1 MKDMKKMSFESIF
14 NWLYAAI
21 FGRETVET
29 WSSDDRTINHS
40 VSRPVSVSYLSR
52 ISLIALM
59 LLVLGGWNTQAW
71 AGAGDITFYASIEAS
86 PSTGGTVSLSP
97 GTSQPKTSSYKV
109 FSGYQQTSATF
120 SYSATVANSNYVFKG
135 WSTSSTNN
143 SGTTDNPMSKT
154 YYGTGNLWGDAT
166 YNADKYYAIFARL
179 TAQSTA
185 TLAFGTKLIGVG
197 WSEGTTKS
205 VTIDYVHA
213 GKITATIT
221 GTNATEFS
229 LSSSSS
235 SQTKTVVSNNTN
247 SETNSTI
254 KVYFNPSSKGSKSAK
269 LKISSNN
276 DLTSIEINLSGTGQA
291 TVDPTFT
298 NTIDT
303 SYYVEAG
310 PLNLASLWT
319 SDNEK
324 GTITYSKVSFKA
336 DVENETGATVP
347 SISNDNMLSL
357 GQAGTLV
364 IQMHQAASTGYYE
377 KTVKDTIR
385 IKKRQNTIKIKGV
398 ANYSNSIYVDSY
410 DNGLTLTADN
420 TDYTNCPITNTQTA
434 GKDIA
439 TFYQDDNVVYSSYKL
454 GTATWTLSQPEN
466 YKYQAGSGSFTVEV
480 VQQPA
485 EECNVLKNDAEY
497 KFNEMNDNTYVFDA
511 PGDKVTF
518 QIKKYS
524 GATLNQDPVLKG
536 YDVTTGK
543 WVKLHDMSF
552 TTSWEWKTY
561 PINNT
566 NIRKIKWESG
576 GENSWKY
583 IRFVSITRKTYLN
596 IATDNSSTNGTL
608 TINKKSDGSAI
619 NPGQTGVAQSKIY
632 WSCAGGGNLKIA
644 CDNPHFSFSTKEIT
658 GTDCNNGTT
667 DITVSYTNTEAGTET
682 ATVTVYNQMY
692 RQTFTVKGV
701 IEKADQLIIWNN
713 DILRLGQSY
722 TDVATAN
729 TLVTYESED
738 ESIIRVDEDGE
749 GHKTI
754 LTAVGTGTVNITA
767 TAEETSFYAE
777 KSDTKSIKV
786 TDKQIQWIDWNQ
798 SLFGLKLGGAN
809 VTMNAVAASD
819 VEGCASSRLIEYNSS
834 DKSVV
839 KVVNNN
845 QLQIVGVGTA
855 IITAVQAGGFD
866 TDGHDYERAETEKTV
881 IVRDPNAPCESF
893 AYQQGQEVKMDCG
906 WNALD
911 KQTKTSEINFN
922 GIIPATGTLRY
933 KGEYRKVAINY
944 FDGTMTVE
952 QYIPGENWQPVTGG
966 DLGKPSIG
974 TYKTANLTFDRRAT
988 KMRVKVTDG
997 LGYHYFTDCQ
1007 VTQARF
1013 IETTAP
1019 VDFNLNVGQQQN
1031 QVIYLSYSNITD
1043 GLSLTLAQG
1052 ANSHFSVDKAYI
1064 EGTCGDA
1071 AKNVALTIT
1080 YHPTAEET
1088 NAQDVLTI
1096 TDGTTTC
1103 QVVLTGSAT
1112 RVNRHIIW
1120 DHADET
1126 NIYTVQ
1132 TETLSAE
1139 ARTDLNELAGTVA
1152 FSLAGSSTAAGS
1164 VSAENVLSFTSAG
1177 VADVVAYTK
1186 DDPRYN
1192 VAPNVVKTFNVTL
1205 TPTQIQVAPTV
1216 NAITSGDLA
1225 NINEVVLNGGKA
1237 VNTINGAEVEGT
1249 FAVTSGD
1256 VVNAGT
1262 NTLQLSFTPDNT
1274 NMYSGCTGT
1283 TTITVNKVT
1292 STATPSASNII
1303 YGQTLNSSTLT
1314 NTGTEGTWTW
1324 NTADNTAILPAGTH
1338 EGLAV
1343 HFTPASGNYT
1353 ELDGTVSLTVLKADA
1368 EATPAITAITYGQKV
1383 SEAALTNTGATD
1395 GAWALVGVNADEVK
1409 NAGSYELNVHFT
1421 PTSSNY
1427 KEKDAKVTLT
1437 VNKAASVAIPTAA
1450 AIVEGQKV
1458 SESLLTNSG
1467 TAGTWTWDAA
1477 VADNTPAAGT
1487 YNYTVHFT
1495 PENANYTEL
1504 TTTVQ
1509 LQVNVP
1515 VYNFTNGKGD
1525 SDWSNPENWENGVVP
1540 TSDPDIIVTGALEI
1554 NDSITVGSLTIQ
1566 ETGSVSVI
1574 TNGTLTVNGV
1584 SNTLNSYGDIHVL
1597 NDGNL
1602 VLGNEAKL
1610 KVNDFIL
1617 DAQLGNKTVASASGQ
1632 VEGKENLNIKGDAF
1646 FEITF
1651 DPRGAI
1657 DYGWYDFTVPFEVN
1671 IADGIFR
1678 QGENNHLV
1686 DGRDFMLMDFSESTR
1701 SRGVTG
1707 WSYTHGVLYPG
1718 RIYSI
1723 TFDDEVVQNTFLFKR
1738 RGSAA
1743 IGGENT
1749 FNATYTSGANTSYC
1763 GWNGLGNGT
1772 LVHAQLHD
1780 NNQKVQVYDHTNNVY
1795 ITTEADEKAFAVGTA
1810 FFMQVKAAQP
1820 IVLET
1825 AQNSR
1830 PLLAPARSGAETGE
1844 FRLALT
1850 ADGTDYAADRLWVSA
1865 SEEATMEYTIGHD
1878 LIKMGTPAQAKMA
1891 QMWVPAGELNLCDV
1905 EMPMLNN
1912 NASTPVSIY
1921 APKEG
1926 LYTLS
1931 VDRAPEDALLFLTK
1945 DGRVIWNLSM
1955 TPYLMELPK
1964 GTTENYGLRLV
1975 HTHTEVATG
1984 VDEIETAGVHGHKVI
1999 IDNMIYI
2006 ITSDGAMYDM
2016 TGKKVF

>member
-1 MKDMKKMSFESIF
+1 MKKSIQY
-14 NWLYAAI
+14 LSHILLCILALC
-21 FGRETVET
+21 
-29 WSSDDRTINHS
+29 SS
-40 VSRPVSVSYLSR
+40 VSAFATNNKYSKVTVTAVPSVAGKVY
-52 ISLIALM
+52 
-59 LLVLGGWNTQAW
+59 VNGNEGQATNNENNDKHTYTLTY
-71 AGAGDITFYASIEAS
+71 GNVTTD
-86 PSTGGTVSLSP
+86 
-97 GTSQPKTSSYKV
+97 
-109 FSGYQQTSATF
+109 
-120 SYSATVANSNYVFKG
+120 YSFKG
-135 WSTSSTNN
+135 WSESNN
-143 SGTTDNPMSKT
+143 GNIISNDSPYNVSVNTDDDDN
-154 YYGTGNLWGDAT
+154 
-166 YNADKYYAIFARL
+166 YNNVHPYYAIFAKFKPSTPEIDFGDVAYNTGTHTEKFTIDCHNVGTWSDPSGL
-179 TAQSTA
+179 SGMLSASLSNKKNDNTQHTCTVTVSLNTTTAGTYNQTLKVTTSRGGTINVTVKAKVTA
-185 TLAFGTKLIGVG
+185 TPSYTWSSALDTLYVG
-197 WSEGTTKS
+197 QTVNDVIEFTSSGSKTYSIENWTP
-205 VTIDYVHA
+205 
-213 GKITATIT
+213 T
-221 GTNATEFS
+221 G
-229 LSSSSS
+229 
-235 SQTKTVVSNNTN
+235 SNN
-247 SETNSTI
+247 E
-254 KVYFNPSSKGSKSAK
+254 G
-269 LKISSNN
+269 
-276 DLTSIEINLSGTGQA
+276 A
-291 TVDPTFT
+291 TKPTFAN
-298 NTIDT
+298 NTLVC
-303 SYYVEAG
+303 S
-310 PLNLASLWT
+310 
-319 SDNEK
+319 
-324 GTITYSKVSFKA
+324 
-336 DVENETGATVP
+336 
-347 SISNDNMLSL
+347 
-357 GQAGTLV
+357 QAGTLTLR
-364 IQMHQAASTGYYE
+364 IAQDAENNGFEAGGST
-377 KTVKDTIR
+377 KDIT
-385 IKKRQNTIKIKGV
+385 IKKRPNTIYVKGST
-398 ANYSNSIYVDSY
+398 NYSSSIYVESY

-420 TDYTNCPITNTQTA
+420 TDYTNCPITNKQTE
-434 GKDIA
+434 GTDIA
-439 TFYQDDNVVYSSYKL
+439 TFYQNEKVVYSSYKL

-466 YKYQAGSGSFTVEV
+466 YKYVAGSGSFTVKV

-576 GENSWKY
+576 GENAWKY

-596 IATDNSSTNGTL
+596 IATDNNGTNGTL

-644 CDNPHFSFSTKEIT
+644 CDNPHFSFSTNEIT

-701 IEKADQLIIWNN
+701 IEKADQLIAWHN
-713 DILRLGQSY
+713 DILRVGQSY

-738 ESIIRVDEDGE
+738 ESIIRVDEDDE

-777 KSDTKSIKV
+777 KSDVKSIKV

-819 VEGCASSRLIEYNSS
+819 VEGCVSSRLIEYSSS

-845 QLQIVGVGTA
+845 QLQIIGVGTA

-988 KMRVKVTDG
+988 KMRVKVTEG

-1071 AKNVALTIT
+1071 AKNIALTIT

-1192 VAPNVVKTFNVTL
+1192 VAPNVVKTFNVAL

-1274 NMYSGCTGT
+1274 DMYSGCTGT
-1283 TTITVNKVT
+1283 TTIVVNKAV
-1292 STATPSASNII
+1292 SVATPSAANIV
-1303 YGQTLNSSTLT
+1303 YGQKVSESLLSNE
-1314 NTGTEGTWTW
+1314 GTEGKWAWTDEK
-1324 NTADNTAILPAGTH
+1324 AEDVLAAGTYD
-1338 EGLAV
+1338 GLAV
-1343 HFTPASGNYT
+1343 HFKPSSGNYT
-1353 ELDGTVSLTVLKADA
+1353 ELDGTVSLTVLKAEAD
-1368 EATPAITAITYGQKV
+1368 ATPAITAITYGQKV
-1383 SEAALTNTGATD
+1383 SEASLTNTGATE

-1427 KEKDAKVTLT
+1427 KEKDATVTLT

-1458 SESLLTNSG
+1458 SESALTNSG

-1477 VADNTPAAGT
+1477 VANTTPAAGT
-1487 YNYTVHFT
+1487 YNYTVYFT

-1525 SDWSNPENWENGVVP
+1525 GDWSNPENWENGVVP

-1554 NDSITVGSLTIQ
+1554 NDSITVGNLTIEQ
-1566 ETGSVSVI
+1566 TGSVSVI

-1584 SNTLNSYGDIHVL
+1584 SNHLESYGDIHVL

-1602 VLGNEAKL
+1602 VLGNEAEL
-1610 KVNDFIL
+1610 EVNDFIL
-1617 DAQLGNKTVASASGQ
+1617 DAELRGFDNNNQNHEAHSGQ
-1632 VEGKENLNIKGDAF
+1632 VKGTEQLQIEGDAYF
-1646 FEITF
+1646 KITF

-1657 DYGWYDFTVPFEVN
+1657 DYGWYEFVVPFEVEVLN
-1671 IADGIFR
+1671 GIYQDGNLTTPLRNGVDFLVAQFDEAKR
-1678 QGENNHLV
+1678 AKRTNAWTYYQGTMKPGVVYMITL
-1686 DGRDFMLMDFSESTR
+1686 DESKN
-1701 SRGVTG
+1701 
-1707 WSYTHGVLYPG
+1707 W
-1718 RIYSI
+1718 
-1723 TFDDEVVQNTFLFKR
+1723 NTFLFKKKT
-1738 RGSAA
+1738 SATLGA
-1743 IGGENT
+1743 PAT
-1749 FNATYTSGANTSYC
+1749 FNAVCTASAPTKDR

-1772 LVHAQLHD
+1772 LQHRQL
-1780 NNQKVQVYDHTNNVY
+1780 NLASNTKIQTYDHTSNTY
-1795 ITTEADEKAFAVGTA
+1795 IEHEADGFTYAVGTA
-1810 FFMQVKAAQP
+1810 FFVQVNEPTDIKLSH
-1820 IVLET
+1820 VVSDVE
-1825 AQNSR
+1825 NSR
-1830 PLLAPARSGAETGE
+1830 PLLVPARSAAETGE

-1878 LIKMGTPAQAKMA
+1878 LIKMGTPTQAKMA

-1975 HTHTEVATG
+1975 RTHTEVATG
-1984 VDEIETAGVHGHKVI
+1984 VGEIEAAGVHGRKVI

>member
-1 MKDMKKMSFESIF
+1 MKKSIQY
-14 NWLYAAI
+14 LSHILLCILALC
-21 FGRETVET
+21 
-29 WSSDDRTINHS
+29 SS
-40 VSRPVSVSYLSR
+40 VSAFATNNKYSKVTVTAVPSVAGKVY
-52 ISLIALM
+52 AN
-59 LLVLGGWNTQAW
+59 GNEGQATNNENNDKHTYTLTY
-71 AGAGDITFYASIEAS
+71 GNVTTD
-86 PSTGGTVSLSP
+86 
-97 GTSQPKTSSYKV
+97 
-109 FSGYQQTSATF
+109 
-120 SYSATVANSNYVFKG
+120 YSFKG
-135 WSTSSTNN
+135 WSESNN
-143 SGTTDNPMSKT
+143 GNIISNDSPYNVSVNTDDDDN
-154 YYGTGNLWGDAT
+154 
-166 YNADKYYAIFARL
+166 YNNVHPYYAIFAKFKPSTPEIDFGDVAYNTGTHTEKFTIDCHNVGTWSDPSGL
-179 TAQSTA
+179 SGMLSASLSNKKNDNTQHTCTVTVSLNTTTAGTYNQTLKVTTSRGGTINVTVKAKVTA
-185 TLAFGTKLIGVG
+185 TPSYTWSSALDNLYVG
-197 WSEGTTKS
+197 QTVNDVIEFTSSGAKTYSIENWTP
-205 VTIDYVHA
+205 
-213 GKITATIT
+213 T
-221 GTNATEFS
+221 G
-229 LSSSSS
+229 
-235 SQTKTVVSNNTN
+235 SNN
-247 SETNSTI
+247 E
-254 KVYFNPSSKGSKSAK
+254 G
-269 LKISSNN
+269 
-276 DLTSIEINLSGTGQA
+276 A
-291 TVDPTFT
+291 TKPTFAN
-298 NTIDT
+298 NTL
-303 SYYVEAG
+303 VC
-310 PLNLASLWT
+310 
-319 SDNEK
+319 
-324 GTITYSKVSFKA
+324 
-336 DVENETGATVP
+336 
-347 SISNDNMLSL
+347 
-357 GQAGTLV
+357 GQAGTLTLR
-364 IQMHQAASTGYYE
+364 IAQDAENNGFEAGGSTRDI
-377 KTVKDTIR
+377 T
-385 IKKRQNTIKIKGV
+385 IKKRPNTIYVKGSKS
-398 ANYSNSIYVDSY
+398 YNSSINVDSY

-434 GKDIA
+434 GTDIA
-439 TFYQDDNVVYSSYKL
+439 TFYQNEKVVYSSYKL
-454 GTATWTLSQPEN
+454 GKATWTLSQPEN
-466 YKYQAGSGSFTVEV
+466 YKYQAGSGSFTVNV

-576 GENSWKY
+576 GENAWKY

-644 CDNPHFSFSTKEIT
+644 CDNPHFSFSTNEIT

-701 IEKADQLIIWNN
+701 IEKADQLIAWHN
-713 DILRLGQSY
+713 DILRVGQSY

-729 TLVTYESED
+729 TLVTYESEN

-777 KSDTKSIKV
+777 KSDVKSIKV

-809 VTMNAVAASD
+809 VTMNAIAASD
-819 VEGCASSRLIEYNSS
+819 VEGCVSSRLIEYSSS

-845 QLQIVGVGTA
+845 QLQIIGVGTA

-1052 ANSHFSVDKAYI
+1052 ANSHFSVDKSFI
-1064 EGTCGDA
+1064 EGSCGDA

-1192 VAPNVVKTFNVTL
+1192 VAPNVVKTFNVAL

-1274 NMYSGCTGT
+1274 DMYSGCTGT
-1283 TTITVNKVT
+1283 TTIVVNKAV
-1292 STATPSASNII
+1292 SVATPSAANIV
-1303 YGQTLNSSTLT
+1303 YGQKVSASLLSNE
-1314 NTGTEGTWTW
+1314 GTEGTWTW
-1324 NTADNTAILPAGTH
+1324 TDEKAEDVLAAGTYD
-1338 EGLAV
+1338 GLAV
-1343 HFTPASGNYT
+1343 HSNLQAVTTPS
-1353 ELDGTVSLTVLKADA
+1353 
-1368 EATPAITAITYGQKV
+1368 
-1383 SEAALTNTGATD
+1383 
-1395 GAWALVGVNADEVK
+1395 W
-1409 NAGSYELNVHFT
+1409 
-1421 PTSSNY
+1421 
-1427 KEKDAKVTLT
+1427 
-1437 VNKAASVAIPTAA
+1437 
-1450 AIVEGQKV
+1450 
-1458 SESLLTNSG
+1458 
-1467 TAGTWTWDAA
+1467 
-1477 VADNTPAAGT
+1477 
-1487 YNYTVHFT
+1487 
-1495 PENANYTEL
+1495 
-1504 TTTVQ
+1504 
-1509 LQVNVP
+1509 
-1515 VYNFTNGKGD
+1515 
-1525 SDWSNPENWENGVVP
+1525 
-1540 TSDPDIIVTGALEI
+1540 
-1554 NDSITVGSLTIQ
+1554 
-1566 ETGSVSVI
+1566 
-1574 TNGTLTVNGV
+1574 
-1584 SNTLNSYGDIHVL
+1584 
-1597 NDGNL
+1597 
-1602 VLGNEAKL
+1602 
-1610 KVNDFIL
+1610 
-1617 DAQLGNKTVASASGQ
+1617 
-1632 VEGKENLNIKGDAF
+1632 
-1646 FEITF
+1646 
-1651 DPRGAI
+1651 
-1657 DYGWYDFTVPFEVN
+1657 
-1671 IADGIFR
+1671 
-1678 QGENNHLV
+1678 
-1686 DGRDFMLMDFSESTR
+1686 M
-1701 SRGVTG
+1701 
-1707 WSYTHGVLYPG
+1707 
-1718 RIYSI
+1718 
-1723 TFDDEVVQNTFLFKR
+1723 
-1738 RGSAA
+1738 
-1743 IGGENT
+1743 
-1749 FNATYTSGANTSYC
+1749 
-1763 GWNGLGNGT
+1763 
-1772 LVHAQLHD
+1772 
-1780 NNQKVQVYDHTNNVY
+1780 
-1795 ITTEADEKAFAVGTA
+1795 
-1810 FFMQVKAAQP
+1810 
-1820 IVLET
+1820 
-1825 AQNSR
+1825 
-1830 PLLAPARSGAETGE
+1830 AR
-1844 FRLALT
+1844 
-1850 ADGTDYAADRLWVSA
+1850 
-1865 SEEATMEYTIGHD
+1865 
-1878 LIKMGTPAQAKMA
+1878 
-1891 QMWVPAGELNLCDV
+1891 
-1905 EMPMLNN
+1905 
-1912 NASTPVSIY
+1912 
-1921 APKEG
+1921 
-1926 LYTLS
+1926 
-1931 VDRAPEDALLFLTK
+1931 
-1945 DGRVIWNLSM
+1945 
-1955 TPYLMELPK
+1955 
-1964 GTTENYGLRLV
+1964 
-1975 HTHTEVATG
+1975 
-1984 VDEIETAGVHGHKVI
+1984 
-1999 IDNMIYI
+1999 
-2006 ITSDGAMYDM
+2006 
-2016 TGKKVF
+2016 